1 MNDIK
6 KIFKIL
12 LIFPILFF
20 FYLFIYNLIYFQG
33 NKLLYFFFSFLSF
46 YLITS
51 VLVEEKKYFS
61 EVFLSIYLWLGFWWK
76 YSILQWYSKSDLIVL
91 SSSEGFNSRLVEAKV
106 LDETFLS
113 LIISFIAIIVSLK
126 VFKKFI
132 KSEYNVKNIE
142 EKFFTYLY
150 LKYRKYILLS
160 FSFLFITVGILNLYY
175 GIYQKGLI
183 NNINLNF
190 FVLSFYKWLIL
201 LGVTMVG
208 TIILFYEIK
217 IKSKKIFFVSIL
229 VLIQNFF
236 ISSSNLSRAMILESS
251 SILYGLNNSVKKF
264 ASRDYV
270 KIFKLVIIMF
280 LLFFLSFA
288 TSKILRKKFFSFDYV
303 VTEKNFNDK
312 KIELQS
318 TKKNLDFLA
327 AERDNFEPEP
337 DKKPDKKK
345 KIEFALSANFINKVI
360 LFFKSLYT
368 EIFYLLS
375 KRWVGIDSM
384 IIVTDYSDRDF
395 STFFGSFKDK
405 LSKGDNPYYE
415 KNFVDRFNNYGFGD
429 FPDRE
434 IAKYNKKGQQI
445 YGILT
450 PGFISYLHYTNN
462 NFFLFFS
469 IFFII
474 IVVLSIEKFFYFF
487 SGNNLVLVSFLSH
500 LVIYR
505 LVHFGYLPNQTYLFF
520 GSIFLTLFFL
530 FFLKKIFLKYKRK

>member
-106 LDETFLS
+106 LNETFLS
-113 LIISFIAIIVSLK
+113 LIVSFIAIIGSLK

-132 KSEYNVKNIE
+132 KTKYNVKNKE

-160 FSFLFITVGILNLYY
+160 FSFLFITVGIINLYY
-175 GIYQKGLI
+175 GFYQKGLI
-183 NNINLNF
+183 SNINLNF
-190 FVLSFYKWLIL
+190 FVLSFYKLLIL
-201 LGVTMVG
+201 FGVTMVG

-229 VLIQNFF
+229 ILIQNFF
-236 ISSSNLSRAMILESS
+236 ISTTNLSRAMILESS

-264 ASRDYV
+264 ANRDYT

-280 LLFFLSFA
+280 LLFLLSFA
-288 TSKILRKKFFSFDYV
+288 ISKMLRKNFFSYDYV
-303 VTEKNFNDK
+303 VTEKNFTDK

-318 TKKNLDFLA
+318 IKKNLDFLA
-327 AERDNFEPEP
+327 AERDNYEPEP
-337 DKKPDKKK
+337 DKKKKLV
-345 KIEFALSANFINKVI
+345 FAVPANFINKVI
-360 LFFKSLYT
+360 LYFKSLYT

-384 IIVTDYSDRDF
+384 IIVTDYSDRNF
-395 STFFGSFKDK
+395 STFFDSFKDK

-450 PGFISYLHYTNN
+450 PGFISFLHYADN

-487 SGNNLVLVSFLSH
+487 SGNNLVLVSFFSH

-520 GSIFLTLFFL
+520 GSIFLTLFIL
-530 FFLKKIFLKYKRK
+530 FFLKKIFLKYKKK

>member
-1 MNDIK
+1 
-6 KIFKIL
+6 L
-12 LIFPILFF
+12 L
-20 FYLFIYNLIYFQG
+20 
-33 NKLLYFFFSFLSF
+33 
-46 YLITS
+46 
-51 VLVEEKKYFS
+51 EEKKYFT
-61 EVFLSIYLWLGFWWK
+61 EVFLSIYLLLGFWWK
-76 YSILQWYSKSDLIVL
+76 YSILQWYSKSDFIIL
-91 SSSEGFNSRLVEAKV
+91 SSSEGFSPKLVEAKV

-113 LIISFIAIIVSLK
+113 LIISFIAIIVSSK
-126 VFKKFI
+126 VFRKFI
-132 KSEYNVKNIE
+132 KSKYNVKNKE
-142 EKFFTYLY
+142 EKFFAFLY

-160 FSFLFITVGILNLYY
+160 FSFLFITVGITNLYY

-190 FVLSFYKWLIL
+190 FFLSFYKWLIL
-201 LGVTMVG
+201 FGVTMIG

-229 VLIQNFF
+229 ILFQNFF

-264 ASRDYV
+264 VNRDYV
-270 KIFKLVIIMF
+270 KIFKLFVIMC
-280 LLFFLSFA
+280 LLFFFSFA
-288 TSKILRKKFFSFDYV
+288 ISVKLRKNFFMYDYV
-303 VTEKNFNDK
+303 VTEKNFTDK
-312 KIELQS
+312 KIELKS
-318 TKKNLDFLA
+318 TEKNIDFLA
-327 AERDNFEPEP
+327 AVRDNYEPEP
-337 DKKPDKKK
+337 DKK
-345 KIEFALSANFINKVI
+345 KIEFPTLANFINKVI
-360 LFFKSLYT
+360 LYFKSFYT
-368 EIFYLLS
+368 ELFYLLS

-384 IIVTDYSDRDF
+384 IIVTHYSDRDF

-415 KNFVDRFNNYGFGD
+415 KNFVDRFNNYGFVD

-474 IVVLSIEKFFYFF
+474 IVLLSIEKFFIFF
-487 SGNNLVLVSFLSH
+487 SGNNLILVSFFSH

-505 LVHFGYLPNQTYLFF
+505 LVHFGYLPNQTHLFF

-530 FFLKKIFLKYKRK
+530 FFLKKIFLKLKRK